1 MIAGLRYPPT
11 AMPLLTMA
19 TSAMDLN
26 QEAAAPYDESTADA
40 WLPGLRLLLLIPFFG
55 GAKMAPI
62 IKVRDGRITGLGWPP
77 LDEYILNNQPNGNPT
92 TTTTTAAA
100 AAGG

>member
-1 MIAGLRYPPT
+1 
-11 AMPLLTMA
+11 
-19 TSAMDLN
+19 
-26 QEAAAPYDESTADA
+26 
-40 WLPGLRLLLLIPFFG
+40 
-55 GAKMAPI
+55 MAPI

-77 LDEYILNNQPNGNPT
+77 LDEYILNNQPNGDPT